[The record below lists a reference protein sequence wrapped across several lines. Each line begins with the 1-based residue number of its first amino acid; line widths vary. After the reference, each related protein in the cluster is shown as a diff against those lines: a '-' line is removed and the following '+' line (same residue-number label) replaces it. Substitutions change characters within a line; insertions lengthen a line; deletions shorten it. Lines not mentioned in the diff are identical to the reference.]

1 MTAALGYLPG
11 LSMQPRAQTNPSV
24 LCFHVSDPVHVSWLC
39 ATYPVA
45 LVLTQHGPTAQL
57 TSALSG
63 NFPDQPKPTL
73 DLLISPALSPAQH
86 STAQQPRLPWPHGSD
101 HHGVLQSSEHSCCP
115 SSGTVYLACHT
126 PIYAQSRGIAF
137 RVDMGA
143 G

>member
-24 LCFHVSDPVHVSWLC
+24 LCFRVSDPVHVSWLC

-73 DLLISPALSPAQH
+73 DLLSSPALSPAQH
-86 STAQQPRLPWPHGSD
+86 SPAAQAALAPW
-101 HHGVLQSSEHSCCP
+101 Q
-115 SSGTVYLACHT
+115 
-126 PIYAQSRGIAF
+126 
-137 RVDMGA
+137 
-143 G
+143 